1 MDSKVKKSFAIS
13 NWAIENKMTVF
24 VIMFLIIVSGISA
37 YKSMPR
43 EAFPEIVIPEIFVST
58 IYPGNSAIDMEKLV
72 TKPLEKE
79 IKGISG
85 VNKVTSSSLQGFSS
99 IDVEFDF
106 SVTPEEALRK
116 VKDKVDA
123 AMADKDFPK
132 DLPADPNVKELNMA
146 EFMPIMNINLSGD
159 YDLAKLQGYGEYLED
174 KIEALGE
181 INAVDIRGIQDK
193 EVEVAVDMYAMESA
207 QISFRNIAD
216 AINFENMTIS
226 GGDIINNGTRVN
238 VRVIGEFKSAKDIEN
253 IIVKREHGNIVYLR
267 DIAKVQFKD
276 QEKTSYAREYLNPV
290 VMLDVKKRGGENLI
304 AASEKINK
312 IIAGAQAKVFP
323 KKLNISITN
332 DASDHTKKQVDSLAN
347 NIISG
352 VILVV
357 LVLLFFLGLRNALFV
372 GVAIPLS
379 MLMSFMVLNTM
390 GVTLNMMVL
399 FGLILALGMLVD
411 NGIVVVEN
419 IYRFV
424 DEGYSLKD
432 AAKNGVGEVAVP
444 IIASTATTLA
454 AFLPLAFWPGMMGQ
468 FMKFLPITLIIVLGS
483 SLFVALIINPVLTSI
498 YMKLEE
504 KPIATKKVLIWAIG
518 SLFFAVLF
526 LVLGTKTYTNVFG
539 MLLLTVGLL
548 LLLNQFVFSPGTK
561 WFQNSF
567 LPKLENLYQRFL
579 TFALRGKNAYFFLI
593 GTFVM
598 LIISIA
604 IFFMN
609 QPNVSFFPDTPPK
622 QAYIYIEYPIGTDI
636 EKTNVLSLD
645 IEQKLVNYFKKY
657 EKNGVN
663 QLVTSI
669 IGQVGEG
676 TSDPKQKGGGGKT
689 PNKARIT
696 INFETF
702 EKRNDPKTGEHIDT
716 HEILKDI
723 RKLVAGYAGATIVV
737 DRPKEGPPVGAPI
750 TIEVSGEDYNELL
763 ATSDAIRQYINEQNI
778 LGVEELKLDV
788 EQGKQEMPIVVDRE
802 KARRLG
808 ISTGQIGD
816 ALRTSLYGKEVSTF
830 KNGDDDYPINVRL
843 QDKYRYDKASLLN
856 KKITFRD
863 MASGRIVQV
872 SIATVATATKATT
885 FSAVKR
891 KNLKRVITISSNVLE
906 GYNATAVN
914 ENIKKALDSFKLPK
928 NTEVKFGGEQEEQA
942 KQMAFLLKALL
953 IAVAMIFLI
962 IVAQFNSTSVP
973 IIISSSVLLSLI
985 GVFLGLVIFGDDFI
999 ILMTMIGI
1007 ISLAGIVVNNAIVLI
1022 DYTLLIMK
1030 QKRQDHNIPADESL
1044 PKALIYESV
1053 VEGGKTRLRP
1063 VLLTAITTILGLF
1076 PLAYGINID
1085 FFGLFTDLDANFF
1098 IGGENVAFWGP
1109 MSWTIIYGLTFATF
1123 LTLVIVPVMFYLLS
1137 LLKRRLGRIV

>member
-1 MDSKVKKSFAIS
+1 MDKKVKKSFAIS
-13 NWAIENKMTVF
+13 NWAIDNKMTVF
-24 VIMFLIIVSGISA
+24 VIMFLITFAGIFS

-43 EAFPEIVIPEIFVST
+43 EAFPEIVIPEIFIST
-58 IYPGNSAIDMEKLV
+58 IYPGNSATDMEKLI

-85 VNKVTSSSLQGFSS
+85 VKKVTSTSLQSFSS

-159 YDLAKLQGYGEYLED
+159 YALDKLQEYGEYLED
-174 KIEALGE
+174 KIEALPE

-193 EVEVAVDMYAMESA
+193 EIAVAIDMYKMESS
-207 QISFRNIAD
+207 QISFRDIND
-216 AINFENMTIS
+216 AINYENMTIS
-226 GGDIINNGTRVN
+226 GGDILNNGSRVN
-238 VRVIGEFKSAKDIEN
+238 VRVVGEFKSPRELEEV
-253 IIVKREHGNIVYLR
+253 IVKREKGNIVYLR
-267 DIAKVQFKD
+267 DIAIVRFQD
-276 QEKTSYAREYLNPV
+276 QEKTSYAREFLNPV

-312 IIAGAQAKVFP
+312 IIEEAKATIFP

-332 DASDHTKKQVDSLAN
+332 DASDDTKKQVDSLAN

-372 GVAIPLS
+372 GIAIPLS
-379 MLMSFMVLNTM
+379 MLMSFLILSTM

-419 IYRFV
+419 IYRYL
-424 DEGYSLKD
+424 DEGYSLTA

-454 AFLPLAFWPGMMGQ
+454 AFLPLAFWPGMMGE

-483 SLFVALIINPVLTSI
+483 SLFVALIINPMLTSI

-504 KPIATKKVLIWAIG
+504 KE
-518 SLFFAVLF
+518 
-526 LVLGTKTYTNVFG
+526 TKTKTILIRAFILIIIGGIIAFFDYKSWSNVIG
-539 MLLLTVGLL
+539 LMAVTAGVLMLL
-548 LLLNQFVFSPGTK
+548 NKFIFAPGTK
-561 WFQNSF
+561 WFQNKLLPYLEDKYKGF
-567 LPKLENLYQRFL
+567 LQ
-579 TFALRGKNAYFFLI
+579 FALRGYNATFFLV
-593 GTFVM
+593 GTFVLLFLSLALFGM
-598 LIISIA
+598 
-604 IFFMN
+604 FT
-609 QPNVSFFPDTPPK
+609 PKVSFFPDTPPK
-622 QAYIYIEYPIGTDI
+622 QAYIYMEYPIGTDI
-636 EKTNVLSLD
+636 EKTNKLSLD
-645 IEQKLVNYFKKY
+645 LEEKIINHFKNY
-657 EKNGVN
+657 EKDGVN

-676 TSDPKQKGGGGKT
+676 TADPKQKGGGGNT

-702 EKRNDPKTGEHIDT
+702 EKRIDPKTGEHIDT
-716 HEILKDI
+716 HDILKDI
-723 RKLVAGYAGATIVV
+723 RELVKGYAGATIVV
-737 DRPKEGPPVGAPI
+737 DKPQEGPPVGAPI
-750 TIEVSGEDYNELL
+750 TIEISGENYDELL
-763 ATSDAIRQYINEQNI
+763 ATSERVRHFINGQNI
-778 LGVEELKLDV
+778 LGIEELKLDV
-788 EQGKQEMPIVVDRE
+788 EQGKQEMPITVDRQ

-808 ISTGQIGD
+808 VSTGQIGD
-816 ALRTSLYGKEVSTF
+816 ALRTSLYGKEVSTY
-830 KNGDDDYPINVRL
+830 KDGDDDYPINIRL
-843 QDKYRYDKASLLN
+843 QDKYRYNKDILMN

-863 MASGRIVQV
+863 MATGRIIQV
-872 SIATVATATKATT
+872 PISTVATVKKSTT
-885 FSAVKR
+885 FSAIKR
-891 KNLKRVITISSNVLE
+891 KDLKRVITITSNVL
-906 GYNATAVN
+906 GDYNATEVN
-914 ENIKKALDSFKLPK
+914 DNIKKVLKNYKLPK
-928 NTEVKFGGEQEEQA
+928 DTVIKFGGEQEEQA

-973 IIISSSVLLSLI
+973 VIISSSVLLSLI
-985 GVFLGLVIFGDDFI
+985 GVFLGLIISGDDFI

-1007 ISLAGIVVNNAIVLI
+1007 ISLAGIVVNNAIVLL

-1030 QKRQDHNIPADESL
+1030 NKRKEHNIPDDKSL
-1044 PKALIYESV
+1044 SKELIYESI

-1085 FFGLFTDLDANFF
+1085 FFGFYTEFDANFF

-1137 LLKRRLGRIV
+1137 NFKKRMGRIV